1 MFLTTT
7 SFKLL
12 NATKI
17 SKREITISLRLGLTK
32 IVVKLELIK
41 LNFYFSQRTNVAIII
56 VSLRQRSFSLLVE
69 GSGGIS

>member
-1 MFLTTT
+1 MFLTTS

-41 LNFYFSQRTNVAIII
+41 LNFYFRQRTNVAIII